1 MSRIAGH
8 YQKVG
13 TRQEGIYPD
22 FTEEQEAPGQQ
33 SGRKGSTQTLQRS
46 KEAPGQQS
54 GSTDRKQNRKK
65 SLPDA
70 VSEE

>member
-33 SGRKGSTQTLQRS
+33 SG
-46 KEAPGQQS
+46 
-54 GSTDRKQNRKK
+54 STDRKQNRKK